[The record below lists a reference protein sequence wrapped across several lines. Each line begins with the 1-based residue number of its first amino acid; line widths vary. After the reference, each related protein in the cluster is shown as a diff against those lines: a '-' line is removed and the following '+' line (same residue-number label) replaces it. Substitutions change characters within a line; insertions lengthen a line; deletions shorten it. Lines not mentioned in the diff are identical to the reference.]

1 MIAYISAILLFLIFH
16 AAILIPQ
23 GQASINPED
32 GAKDWIMAMREIHTR
47 FSGRKGTFA
56 HFGDSITVSMAF
68 WAPLPYVRKNSSPEM
83 EEAFLAVNEYLQ
95 PECWRDWKGPQYGNE
110 GMTTTRWAYE
120 NIDQWLNDLNPE
132 TALIMFGSND
142 VHSLELDE
150 YRSRMRAIVQRCLDN
165 GTVVILSTMPPRTKF
180 EDKADDFA
188 KAVRELAH
196 QLRVPLIDY
205 HGEILKR
212 RPEDWNGSLEKFS
225 QWNGYDVPTLLAR
238 DGAHPSQPEKYRN
251 DYSEE
256 ALKNSGFSLRNYLAL
271 MKYAEVMET
280 TLTQSLNPPV
290 QSWFPKA
297 PPLPP
302 PRGEVI
308 RVSSVEELF
317 EAVKSINPGGTILIA
332 DGHYYMPRY
341 LGIETDNVTMR
352 SESGQRERVIID
364 GINSRHGEL
373 IGVSRCS
380 GVTIA
385 DLTIQNIMWNGFKI
399 NSNTNVQKVTIYNCI
414 IHNIWQR
421 GIKAVGVP
429 EENRES
435 IRPRDCRIQYCLF
448 YNDRAKRF
456 SDDPK
461 DTPEDF
467 NGNYVG
473 GIDAMYATNWI
484 ISDNVFVGIQGRTR
498 SARGA
503 IFIWHDARD
512 CIVERNIIIDCD
524 VGIALGNS
532 HRGPGTK
539 IHCIGFIVRNNFVT
553 RAPESG
559 ILADYTNNCKILHNT
574 VHDPHNRLRRLIR
587 LVHDNDGL
595 LVANNLLSGP
605 EMRKESQSQIT
616 YKQNLEK
623 ELTEYFVDPDSGNL
637 HLRES
642 VNKFAGKTELLPEV
656 TEDIDQ
662 QPRSQTPEI
671 GADELP

>member
-16 AAILIPQ
+16 AAILTPQ
-23 GQASINPED
+23 VQAGINPED
-32 GAKDWIMAMREIHTR
+32 GAKDWIMAMRESHAR

-196 QLRVPLIDY
+196 QLKVPLIDY

-280 TLTQSLNPPV
+280 VLTQSLNPPV

-302 PRGEVI
+302 PQGEVI

-421 GIKAVGVP
+421 GVKAVGVP

-461 DTPEDF
+461 DTPENF

-484 ISDNVFVGIQGRTR
+484 ISDNVFIGIQGRTR

-503 IFIWHDARD
+503 IFIWHDSRD
-512 CIVERNIIIDCD
+512 CIIERNIIIDCD

-616 YKQNLEK
+616 FKQNLEK
-623 ELTEYFVDPDSGNL
+623 ELTEYFVDTDSGNL

-671 GADELP
+671 GADEMP

>member
-1 MIAYISAILLFLIFH
+1 MIAYSSAILLLFH
-16 AAILIPQ
+16 ATFMAA
-23 GQASINPED
+23 GAVPED
-32 GAKDWIMAMREIHTR
+32 GDGDWITAMREVHAK
-47 FSGRKGTFA
+47 FSGREGTFA

-68 WAPLPYVRKNSSPEM
+68 WAPLPYVRMNSSPEM
-83 EEAFLAVNEYLQ
+83 EQAFKMVNEYLQ
-95 PECWRDWKGPQYGNE
+95 PECWRDWKGPMYGSE
-110 GMTTTRWAYE
+110 GMTTSRWAYE
-120 NIDQWLNDLNPE
+120 NMDQWLRDLNPE

-150 YRSRMRAIVQRCLDN
+150 YRDKMRAIVQKCLDN
-165 GTVVILSTMPPRTKF
+165 GTVVILSTMPPRIKF
-180 EDKADDFA
+180 QDKAAEFA
-188 KAVRELAH
+188 AAVREIARELK
-196 QLRVPLIDY
+196 VPLIDY
-205 HGEILKR
+205 YGEIMKR

-225 QWNGYDVPTLLAR
+225 QWEGYNVPTLLAR
-238 DGAHPSQPEKYRN
+238 DGVHPSQPEKYRN

-256 ALKNSGFSLRNYLAL
+256 ALSHSGFSLRNYLAL
-271 MKYAEVMET
+271 MKYAEVMEEV
-280 TLTQSLNPPV
+280 LTRSLNPPL

-302 PRGEVI
+302 PQGEVI
-308 RVSSVEELF
+308 RASTVEELF
-317 EAVKSINPGGTILIA
+317 EAVKRVKPGGTILIA

-352 SESGQRERVIID
+352 SESGKRERVIID

-373 IGVSRCS
+373 VGVSRCS

-385 DLTIQNIMWNGFKI
+385 NLTIQNIMWNGFKI

-421 GIKAVGVP
+421 GVKGVGVP
-429 EENRES
+429 EENREA

-448 YNDRAKRF
+448 YNDHAKTF
-456 SDDPK
+456 ANDPK
-461 DTPEDF
+461 DTPENF

-473 GIDAMYATNWI
+473 GIDAMYATDWI
-484 ISDNVFVGIQGRTR
+484 VSDNVFIGIQGRTR

-503 IFIWHDARD
+503 IFIWHDARN
-512 CIVERNIIIDCD
+512 CVIERNIIIDCD
-524 VGIALGNS
+524 MGIAMGNS

-539 IHCIGFIVRNNFVT
+539 IHCTGFIVRNNFVT

-559 ILADYTNNCKILHNT
+559 ILADYTNDCKILHNT
-574 VHDPHNRLRRLIR
+574 VHDPENRLRRLIR

-605 EMRKESQSQIT
+605 EIRKESSSRIT
-616 YKQNLEK
+616 YGQNLEK
-623 ELTEYFVDPDSGNL
+623 VLTEYFVDTAKGNL
-637 HLRES
+637 HLKKS
-642 VNKFAGKTELLPEV
+642 VKEFVGKTELLPEV

-662 QPRSQTPEI
+662 QPRSKTPEI